1 MPADPHHRSKK
12 VRYDLLLVPR
22 DQASEAKSVRFTR
35 WQLYVVIG
43 GGVVAFLA
51 FIYVVL
57 VFTPL
62 GPLLPIENP
71 ELEHRYGQELLALN
85 QRMTKIM
92 EELVE
97 MREYNVRLRKALGEN
112 VALTDSGVTVTGRRR
127 EIGSEPRERQR
138 ESISRGPTQIEDR
151 TLLGRAQVLPI
162 AREEAQPIV
171 FPVILPVEGYIT
183 RGYDAA
189 QRHYGIDIAGKT
201 GSLISAAAD
210 GHVVFSGWTSD
221 DGNKVILSH
230 RGGFLTVYKH
240 NQSLLTSPNAF
251 VRRGEPIALLGN
263 TGRTSSAPHLH
274 FEIWKDGVPVDPATY
289 ILNFN
294 F

>member
-1 MPADPHHRSKK
+1 
-12 VRYDLLLVPR
+12 L
-22 DQASEAKSVRFTR
+22 
-35 WQLYVVIG
+35 VIG

-51 FIYVVL
+51 VIYVAL

-71 ELEHRYGQELLALN
+71 ELEHRYSQELLSLN
-85 QRMTKIM
+85 QRLTKMM

-112 VALTDSGVTVTGRRR
+112 VALTDSGVAVIERRR
-127 EIGSEPRERQR
+127 ERDSEPGERQR
-138 ESISRGPTQIEDR
+138 ERVLWSPTQIEDR
-151 TLLGRAQVLPI
+151 SPLARAQFLPI
-162 AREEAQPIV
+162 ARDEAQQIV

-183 RGYDAA
+183 RGFDAA
-189 QRHYGIDIAGKT
+189 QRHYGIDIAGRT
-201 GSLISAAAD
+201 GSLINAAAD

-274 FEIWKDGVPVDPATY
+274 FEIWKDGVPVDPAAY
-289 ILNFN
+289 ILNFD